1 MEKLYQVTDTNTDLQ
16 GQEDGLSV
24 GDKDGEGVRREV
36 LSEGSEWFQSLQT
49 DLESEQRS
57 EIDISNL
64 AGKKKNRTDRNML
77 VNLKPKLD
85 L

>member
-16 GQEDGLSV
+16 GQEDGFSV

-36 LSEGSEWFQSLQT
+36 LSEGSEWFQSLQA
-49 DLESEQRS
+49 DLEAEQRS

>member
-36 LSEGSEWFQSLQT
+36 LSEGSEWFQSLQA

-64 AGKKKNRTDRNML
+64 AGKKKTEQTEICW
-77 VNLKPKLD
+77 
-85 L
+85 

>member
-36 LSEGSEWFQSLQT
+36 LSEGSEWFQSLQA